1 MTIQKFFEYEDFGS
15 YGFLEAGEDLVSG
28 FVYLSGTDKTVFQ
41 CGASGTKKPIGVA
54 VNSYSEGETVTIV
67 DKGIV
72 NMICDT
78 ALSAGQPVFPAST
91 AGRVIATGANDGSGV
106 PYFYG
111 GFGTVVTGASASG
124 VVAVKL
130 QLL

>member
-1 MTIQKFFEYEDFGS
+1 M
-15 YGFLEAGEDLVSG
+15 
-28 FVYLSGTDKTVFQ
+28 
-41 CGASGTKKPIGVA
+41 
-54 VNSYSEGETVTIV
+54 
-67 DKGIV
+67 
-72 NMICDT
+72 MCDT
-78 ALSAGQPVFPAST
+78 ALSAGQPVFPAATGST

>member
-1 MTIQKFFEYEDFGS
+1 MVDTVQKFFEYEDFGS
-15 YGFLEAGEDLVSG
+15 YGFLEAGTDIVSG
-28 FVYLSGTDKTVFQ
+28 FVYLSGVDKTIFQ

-54 VNSYSEGETVTIV
+54 VNSYSAGEIVSIV
-67 DKGIV
+67 DRGIV

-78 ALSAGQPVFPAST
+78 ALSAGQPVFPAAT
-91 AGRVIATGANDGSGV
+91 AGRVIATGGTTF
-106 PYFYG
+106 PT
-111 GFGTVVTGASASG
+111 GFGVVVTGASASG